1 MALGSGLLRC
11 LAWWLYIAAWRVN
24 LPQRA
29 EHNQSKTGGGTMRIV
44 KQLMAIPGVIAAG
57 EYAYRGDRFSYEGAL
72 TDEFARMAS
81 ILCRGNTLSVNMQSE
96 IFDSFAE
103 NCGCRP
109 VQGWIVRG
117 AQVTVC
123 AVGNYFS
130 FIENREE
137 LLNDVMTIMRA
148 KVGDIQDDL
157 LVNLYARLGGDT
169 KEALY

>member
-1 MALGSGLLRC
+1 M
-11 LAWWLYIAAWRVN
+11 
-24 LPQRA
+24 Q
-29 EHNQSKTGGGTMRIV
+29 IV

-81 ILCRGNTLSVNMQSE
+81 ILCRANTLSVNMQSE

-130 FIENREE
+130 FIENRDE

-148 KVGDIQDDL
+148 KVGDVQDDL
-157 LVNLYARLGGDT
+157 LVNLYARLGGNT

>member
-1 MALGSGLLRC
+1 M
-11 LAWWLYIAAWRVN
+11 
-24 LPQRA
+24 
-29 EHNQSKTGGGTMRIV
+29 HIV

-81 ILCRGNTLSVNMQSE
+81 ILCRANTLSVNMQSE

-109 VQGWIVRG
+109 VQGWIAHG
-117 AQVTVC
+117 NQVTIC
-123 AVGNYFS
+123 AVGNYFA
-130 FIENREE
+130 FIENRKE

-148 KVGDIQDDL
+148 KVGDIHDDL
-157 LVNLYARLGGDT
+157 LVNLYAKLGGDT
-169 KEALY
+169 HEALY

>member
-1 MALGSGLLRC
+1 M
-11 LAWWLYIAAWRVN
+11 
-24 LPQRA
+24 
-29 EHNQSKTGGGTMRIV
+29 HIV

-57 EYAYRGDRFSYEGAL
+57 EYAYRGDRFSYQGAL

-81 ILCRGNTLSVNMQSE
+81 ILCRANTLAVNMQAE
-96 IFDSFAE
+96 ILDSFTDG
-103 NCGCRP
+103 CGCRP

-123 AVGNYFS
+123 AVGSYFS
-130 FIENREE
+130 FIENRDEF
-137 LLNDVMTIMRA
+137 LNDVMVIMRA
-148 KVGDIQDDL
+148 KVGDVEDDL

>member
-1 MALGSGLLRC
+1 M
-11 LAWWLYIAAWRVN
+11 
-24 LPQRA
+24 
-29 EHNQSKTGGGTMRIV
+29 HIV

-81 ILCRGNTLSVNMQSE
+81 ILCRANTLSVSMQSE
-96 IFDSFAE
+96 ILDSFAE

-130 FIENREE
+130 FIENRED
-137 LLNDVMTIMRA
+137 LLNSVMTIMRA
-148 KVGDIQDDL
+148 KIGDVQDDL
-157 LVNLYARLGGDT
+157 LATLYARLGGDT
-169 KEALY
+169 RVC

>member
-1 MALGSGLLRC
+1 
-11 LAWWLYIAAWRVN
+11 
-24 LPQRA
+24 
-29 EHNQSKTGGGTMRIV
+29 MRIV

-81 ILCRGNTLSVNMQSE
+81 IMCRANTLSVNMQSE
-96 IFDSFAE
+96 IFDSFSE

-117 AQVTVC
+117 NQMTVC
-123 AVGNYFS
+123 AVGNYFA
-130 FIENREE
+130 FIENRDE

-148 KVGDIQDDL
+148 KVGDVQDDL

>member
-1 MALGSGLLRC
+1 M
-11 LAWWLYIAAWRVN
+11 
-24 LPQRA
+24 
-29 EHNQSKTGGGTMRIV
+29 HIV

-57 EYAYRGDRFSYEGAL
+57 EYAYRGDRFSYQGAL

-81 ILCRGNTLSVNMQSE
+81 ILCRANTLSVNMQCE
-96 IFDSFAE
+96 ILDSFSE

-109 VQGWIVRG
+109 TQGWIVRG
-117 AQVTVC
+117 AQLTVC

-130 FIENREE
+130 IIENRDD

-148 KVGDIQDDL
+148 KVGDVQDDL

>member
-1 MALGSGLLRC
+1 M
-11 LAWWLYIAAWRVN
+11 
-24 LPQRA
+24 
-29 EHNQSKTGGGTMRIV
+29 HIV

-57 EYAYRGDRFSYEGAL
+57 EYAYRGDRFSYQGAL

-81 ILCRGNTLSVNMQSE
+81 ILCRANTLSVNMQAE
-96 IFDSFAE
+96 ILDSFSE
-103 NCGCRP
+103 SCGCRP

-130 FIENREE
+130 FIENRDE

-148 KVGDIQDDL
+148 KVGDVQ
-157 LVNLYARLGGDT
+157 
-169 KEALY
+169 

>member
-1 MALGSGLLRC
+1 M
-11 LAWWLYIAAWRVN
+11 
-24 LPQRA
+24 
-29 EHNQSKTGGGTMRIV
+29 HIV

-72 TDEFARMAS
+72 TEEFARMAS
-81 ILCRGNTLSVNMQSE
+81 IVCRANTLSVNMQAE

-103 NCGCRP
+103 HCGCRP

-117 AQVTVC
+117 SQITVC

-130 FIENREE
+130 FIENRDE

-148 KVGDIQDDL
+148 KVGDVQDDL
-157 LVNLYARLGGDT
+157 LASLYARLGGDT

>member
-1 MALGSGLLRC
+1 
-11 LAWWLYIAAWRVN
+11 
-24 LPQRA
+24 
-29 EHNQSKTGGGTMRIV
+29 MRIV
-44 KQLMAIPGVIAAG
+44 KQLMVIPGVIAAG

-81 ILCRGNTLSVNMQSE
+81 ILCRANTLSVNMQAE
-96 IFDSFAE
+96 ILDSFAE

-117 AQVTVC
+117 AQVSVC
-123 AVGNYFS
+123 SVGNYFAL
-130 FIENREE
+130 IENRDE

-148 KVGDIQDDL
+148 KVGDVEDDL

>member
-1 MALGSGLLRC
+1 M
-11 LAWWLYIAAWRVN
+11 
-24 LPQRA
+24 
-29 EHNQSKTGGGTMRIV
+29 HIV

-81 ILCRGNTLSVNMQSE
+81 ILCRANTLSVSMQSE
-96 IFDSFAE
+96 ILDSFAE

-117 AQVTVC
+117 AQVTGC

-130 FIENREE
+130 FIENRED
-137 LLNDVMTIMRA
+137 LLNSVMTIMRA
-148 KVGDIQDDL
+148 KIGDVQDDL
-157 LVNLYARLGGDT
+157 LATLYARLGGDT
-169 KEALY
+169 RVC